1 MSNIPTLKLTP
12 INHVPEPQPPE
23 TNDFAKATV
32 RKWREDVE
40 AFARDRFHPR
50 AKTVRAQRHTP
61 RHSKKHARSESDAAK
76 PPFIATFRGQAT
88 VCAGVLLL
96 ALGLKAIDVPATQSV
111 SASVEQMVTTEIDLE
126 EPQGALR
133 FVDNLFSDTVD
144 VWFEQ
149 KAPETLQSPFDGR
162 LSQGYSLSC
171 PGIEITG
178 GKADVFASH
187 DGKVTS
193 VAQEEDGLYTVTIEH
208 KGGLETLYG
217 RLSAVSIEE
226 GKKVKTGDAIG
237 AASQSETGAYKMFWQ
252 VKRNATVVDPLS
264 YIK

>member
-1 MSNIPTLKLTP
+1 MANIPTLKLTP
-12 INHVPEPQPPE
+12 INQMPDPQPPE

-40 AFARDRFHPR
+40 AFARDRLQTR
-50 AKTVRAQRHTP
+50 AKPKRTAHRT
-61 RHSKKHARSESDAAK
+61 ARKAKGDEAAAAK
-76 PPFIATFRGQAT
+76 APFISTFRGQAT

-96 ALGLKAIDVPATQSV
+96 ALALKAVDVPATQSV

-162 LSQGYSLSC
+162 LTQGYSLTC

-178 GKADVFASH
+178 QKPDVFASH
-187 DGKVTS
+187 DGKITS
-193 VAQEEDGLYTVTIEH
+193 VVQEADGLYSVTIEH
-208 KGGLETLYG
+208 KGGLSTHYG
-217 RLSAVSIEE
+217 RLAAVSLEE
-226 GKKVKTGDAIG
+226 GKKIKTGQVLG
-237 AASQSETGAYKMFWQ
+237 TAAAGENGTYKMFWQ
-252 VKRNATVVDPLS
+252 VKLHSTVVDPLG
-264 YIK
+264 YIQ